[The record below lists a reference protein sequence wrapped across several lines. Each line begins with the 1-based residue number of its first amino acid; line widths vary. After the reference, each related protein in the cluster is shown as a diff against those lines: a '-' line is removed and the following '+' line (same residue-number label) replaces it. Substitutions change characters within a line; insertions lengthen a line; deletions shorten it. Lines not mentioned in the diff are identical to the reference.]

1 MHINELDLNLLRIFD
16 AVYRQRSVSRA
27 AEALALS
34 QPAVSQGLTRLRLVL
49 KDALFTRA
57 GRGVAPTPTADAL
70 AQAVQQA
77 LQLVGQALHDAE
89 RFDPAATRRTFHLHM
104 SDIGESEFLPDLMR
118 RVRRL
123 APGARIETRQL
134 EYGQIENALDTGKI
148 DLAFGYLPGVEKTR
162 SQRLFM
168 ERYVVIARA
177 DHPVL
182 TQRPSRQTLARL
194 EYVVVRQHSETAR
207 LLDRLALND
216 NIRLSTPHFMVTP
229 AIVSATDLAVVL
241 PMRIAVKFAKSAAL
255 RIAQPRWGLSD
266 FGVDLHWS
274 NRAHDDPANRWLRQL
289 AIELFR
295 EGGSNNSAADQST
308 SKKRITT
315 SAGRRSPVPRN
326 TRSIIQPSAGALVS
340 NRGAQRK

>member
-16 AVYRQRSVSRA
+16 AVHRQRSVSRA

-57 GRGVAPTPTADAL
+57 GRGVAPTPAADAL

-77 LQLVGQALHDAE
+77 LALVGQALHEAE
-89 RFDPAATRRTFHLHM
+89 HFDPARTRRTFHLHM

-118 RVRRL
+118 RVREL
-123 APGARIETRQL
+123 APFARLETRQL
-134 EYGQIENALDTGKI
+134 EYAQIENALDTGKI

-162 SQRLFM
+162 SQRLFL
-168 ERYVVIARA
+168 ERYVVIVRA
-177 DHPVL
+177 DHPTL
-182 TQRPSRQTLARL
+182 TERPTLRAL
-194 EYVVVRQHSETAR
+194 EQIDYVVVRQHTETAK

-229 AIVSATDLAVVL
+229 AIVGATDLAVVL
-241 PMRIAVKFAKSAAL
+241 PMRIARKFAQSARL
-255 RIAQPRWGLSD
+255 RIVQPRWGLPE
-266 FGVDLHWS
+266 FGIDLHWS
-274 NRAHDDPANRWLRQL
+274 NRAHNDPANRWLRQL

-295 EGGSNNSAADQST
+295 EPGAAPADAQST
-308 SKKRITT
+308 SKNRITT
-315 SAGRRSPVPRN
+315 SAGRRSPVPRK
-326 TRSIIQPSAGALVS
+326 TRSIIQASAGALAS
-340 NRGAQRK
+340 KRGAQRK

>member
-57 GRGVAPTPTADAL
+57 GHGVAPTPTADAL

-77 LQLVGQALHDAE
+77 LALVGQALHDAE

-118 RVRRL
+118 QVRRL

-168 ERYVVIARA
+168 ERYVVIGRA

-182 TQRPSRQTLARL
+182 TERPSRSTLAQL
-194 EYVVVRQHSETAR
+194 EYVVVRQHSETMR

-229 AIVSATDLAVVL
+229 AIVGATDLAVVL
-241 PMRIAVKFAKSAAL
+241 PMRIAVKFAKSGAL
-255 RIAQPRWGLSD
+255 RIAQPRWGQGE
-266 FGVDLHWS
+266 FGIDLHWS
-274 NRAHDDPANRWLRQL
+274 NRAHQDPANRWLRQL

-295 EGGSNNSAADQST
+295 EGAAAADQST
-308 SKKRITT
+308 SKKRIST

-326 TRSIIQPSAGALVS
+326 TRSIIQASAGALVS
-340 NRGAQRK
+340 KRGAQRK